1 MRIYDLSQKLT
12 PGPSQFPGDP
22 PIEVEIIKTVAE
34 DGYQLELFAA
44 GSHAGTHVDL
54 PRHLYPEGRSIEQ
67 VSVEAFLGQG
77 VVFWGCGGIGQREL
91 KQLRAPFEIVFLAS
105 ADGEIWLTE
114 EGAEYLVGKV
124 RGVGTQSPS
133 IDSLESRQLPAHRL
147 LLGAGIWIAENLN
160 LSQAPSNFFYV
171 GPPVLL
177 AGAGAAWARPVGI
190 VD

>member
-1 MRIYDLSQKLT
+1 MKVFDLAQQLAPGASQY
-12 PGPSQFPGDP
+12 PGDP
-22 PIEVEIIKTVAE
+22 PVSIQTIKTLAE
-34 DGYQLELFAA
+34 HGYQLELFSA

-54 PRHLYPEGRSIEQ
+54 PRHLYPEGQSVDQ
-67 VSVEAFLGQG
+67 VSVEAFLGLAI
-77 VVFWGCGGIGQREL
+77 VLWGLGGIGKREL
-91 KQLRAPFEIVFLAS
+91 EQLSSPFEIVLLAS
-105 ADGEIWLTE
+105 EGGVVWLTE

-133 IDSLESRQLPAHRL
+133 IDPIESVQLPAHRV

-160 LSQAPSNFFYV
+160 LSQAPSEFFYV